1 MKYDHY
7 RRNYLLGGL
16 LRPML
21 NDDPFAQFDL
31 WMQQAVA
38 ADLADPTAA
47 SLATIETDGTLWQ
60 RIVLLK
66 LVDSSG
72 FVFFTN
78 YQSNKGRAIELDHR
92 ASMLFPWN
100 ELERQV
106 IVSGVI
112 EKIAASE
119 SDDYFAS
126 RPRAS
131 QLGAWASDQSR
142 PIEGRDALVAQYE
155 TAVERFGDGDIPRP
169 AHWGGFRLKP
179 QRIEFWQGGDSRLH
193 DRFRYTLSGDAWYV
207 ERLQP

>member
-16 LRPML
+16 RRPML
-21 NDDPFAQFDL
+21 NDGPFAQFDL

-193 DRFRYTLSGDAWYV
+193 DRFRYSLSGDAWHV